1 MEIAKKQRNLLIFI
15 LLFAYIGM
23 LIVFAMSIFGLP
35 GEYTALEKKYVEDLQ
50 SAMVQIFH
58 DAASEQEL
66 SSKLTQLVEEFPM
79 EIIVTKDNKRLFA
92 TTSQTV
98 EQLYGEANKT
108 VTLMQKQNIYEV
120 KNTKYNV
127 FFSVYHVQTSNYLTH
142 LAYYQIVLIGISIFI
157 ILTLTAFM
165 IFILYQS
172 LTKVK
177 DNLKKAENYEFEAV
191 INQTTNDGINE
202 RLRLFVANLDQN
214 VKILSRD
221 FTELEQ
227 ALQIEHERLENTI
240 NVSSAFVH
248 DLKSPLHQLLLT
260 NESMLKKEQEATEI
274 VAVNIVEIEKI
285 IRTINEILTL
295 MDENIFDMNKEKEVV
310 DFVGL
315 LDSAYK
321 MFLPIVQK
329 QKVYFD
335 LEIPDQLY
343 TYISIPTAKLLIHN
357 IIANATQYVTPHT
370 EIICGIKELADEFIF
385 YCTNETAENNI
396 TRLQESEH
404 IFLKK
409 KVEDEQHQFSSGK
422 GLFLIKELASALEG
436 EYQLK
441 FDANI
446 VMVEIRLPK
455 NVVNDALF

>member
-23 LIVFAMSIFGLP
+23 LIVFAMSIFGLQ
-35 GEYTALEKKYVEDLQ
+35 GEYTALEKKYIEDLQ
-50 SAMVQIFH
+50 SEMTQVFQNVT
-58 DAASEQEL
+58 DVQEL
-66 SSKLTQLVEEFPM
+66 PPKLTQLIEEFPM
-79 EIIVTKDNKRLFA
+79 EIIVSKDNKRVFA

-120 KNTKYNV
+120 KNAQYSV
-127 FFSVYHVQTSNYLTH
+127 FFSVYHVQTKHYLTH
-142 LAYYQIVLIGISIFI
+142 LAYYQIIIIGIAIFI

-165 IFILYQS
+165 IFTLYQS
-172 LTKVK
+172 LTKIK

-214 VKILSRD
+214 VKLLSRD

-329 QKVYFD
+329 QKAYFD
-335 LEIPDQLY
+335 LEVPDQLY
-343 TYISIPTAKLLIHN
+343 TYTSIPTAKLLIHN
-357 IIANATQYVTPHT
+357 ILANATQYVAPYS
-370 EIICGIKELADEFIF
+370 EIICGIKELTDEFIF
-385 YCTNETAENNI
+385 YCTNETTENNI
-396 TRLQESEH
+396 TRLKDSEH

-409 KVEDEQHQFSSGK
+409 NVEDEQHQFSSGK

-441 FDANI
+441 FDGNI
-446 VMVEIRLPK
+446 VTVEIRLPK
-455 NVVNDALF
+455 NIVNDDLF